1 MPEKALAKGI
11 KAISDFLARI
21 PGLLVVV
28 GIGLIGLNFLLQL
41 LPPWPV
47 VGWMAA
53 TNLWLHLGVILGLLG
68 LAVVRVL

>member
-1 MPEKALAKGI
+1 MLAKI
-11 KAISDFLARI
+11 VKSVSDFLARM

-28 GIGLIGLNFLLQL
+28 GIGLVFLNFLLQL

-47 VGWMAA
+47 IGWMAA
-53 TNLWLHLGVILGLLG
+53 TNLWLHVGVILGLLG